1 MKRMVTMGLMVG
13 ALMTGGCVTLV
24 DQASMARQEA
34 DWDSMCAE
42 IQKLNERINGLQLE
56 QQRLA
61 QELDTLRRTP
71 REDLATKNRLDTLD
85 RQLQALGAARESDRH
100 EVVAELS
107 RKVAAIV
114 GGASGGGSS
123 SGRGGSSSETGY
135 EHVVKTG
142 ETLSAIAAA
151 YKVSVSAVKR
161 ANKMSSDTVRLGQKL
176 FIPAR

>member
-1 MKRMVTMGLMVG
+1 MKRMVTIGLMAA

-61 QELDTLRRTP
+61 QEIDTLRRAP
-71 REDLATKNRLDTLD
+71 REDLATKNRLDTLE
-85 RQLQALGAARESDRH
+85 RQLQALGAARESDRR

-114 GGASGGGSS
+114 GGSS
-123 SGRGGSSSETGY
+123 SGRGGGSSETGY

-161 ANKMSSDTVRLGQKL
+161 ANNMSSDTVRLGQKL
-176 FIPAR
+176 FIPQR